1 MEFSLKPKTGDLEPY
16 GREGTQ
22 FEVTFA
28 PTQYKNSWNGKIII
42 ETEESYWSYNVKG
55 SLPHYNPPVGKSLLT
70 SRTQNKQ
77 MIHY

>member
-28 PTQYKNSWNGKIII
+28 PTQYKNSWSGKIVI
-42 ETEESYWSYNVKG
+42 ETE
-55 SLPHYNPPVGKSLLT
+55 
-70 SRTQNKQ
+70 
-77 MIHY
+77 